1 MTKKSAK
8 QFSVVL
14 IIIVVVSSI
23 LYLIL
28 FPPIHKYHVDRFIPA
43 KDQDTLLTNIVTY
56 MGVKPRNT
64 NYETRLDPAYRNFY
78 VKQAKEY
85 RFFRYYIDETGH
97 HYFYIIRP
105 ARHALGNRR
114 AIGGTY
120 KLDNNLKLLNYEE
133 LFVTQVLD
141 EDFLEDIADDL
152 FPAMI
157 QNDLSKYLDNRL
169 IIEWPD
175 DRLQYDKEKKEW
187 RYDVTTE

>member
-8 QFSVVL
+8 QFSVV
-14 IIIVVVSSI
+14 IIITILVSSV
-23 LYLIL
+23 LYLFL
-28 FPPIHKYHVDRFIPA
+28 FPPIQKYHVDRYVPA
-43 KDQDTLLTNIVTY
+43 NDQDTLLTNIVTY

-64 NYETRLDPAYRNFY
+64 NYETRLDPVYRSFF
-78 VKQAKEY
+78 VEQAKEY
-85 RFFRYYIDETGH
+85 RFFRYYIDETGN

-120 KLDNNLKLLNYEE
+120 KLDDDLKLLNYEE

-141 EDFLEDIADDL
+141 EDLLEDIADDL

-157 QNDLSKYLDNRL
+157 GNDLGEYLNNRL

>member
-1 MTKKSAK
+1 MTKKSAR
-8 QFSVVL
+8 QFSMV
-14 IIIVVVSSI
+14 IITIVVVSSV

-28 FPPIHKYHVDRFIPA
+28 FPPIHKYHVDRYVPA

-64 NYETRLDPAYRNFY
+64 NYETRLDPAYRSFY

-120 KLDNNLKLLNYEE
+120 NLDEDLKLLNYEE
-133 LFVTQVLD
+133 RFVTQVLD
-141 EDFLEDIADDL
+141 ENFLEDIAADL
-152 FPAMI
+152 FIAMI
-157 QNDLSKYLDNRL
+157 NNDLNDYLANRM

-175 DRLQYDKEKKEW
+175 SRLSFDKEKKEW

>member
-8 QFSVVL
+8 QFSIVIITIVL
-14 IIIVVVSSI
+14 VSSV

-28 FPPIHKYHVDRFIPA
+28 FPPLHKYHVDRFVPA

-64 NYETRLDPAYRNFY
+64 NYETRLDPAYRSFFIE
-78 VKQAKEY
+78 QTKEY
-85 RFFRYYIDETGH
+85 RFFRYYIDDSGN

-114 AIGGTY
+114 GIGGTY
-120 KLDNNLKLLNYEE
+120 RLDEDLQLMNYEE

-141 EDFLEDIADDL
+141 ESFLEEIADDL
-152 FPAMI
+152 FLAMI
-157 QNDLSKYLDNRL
+157 NNDLNEYLDNRM

-175 DRLQYDKEKKEW
+175 SRLRYDKQKKEW